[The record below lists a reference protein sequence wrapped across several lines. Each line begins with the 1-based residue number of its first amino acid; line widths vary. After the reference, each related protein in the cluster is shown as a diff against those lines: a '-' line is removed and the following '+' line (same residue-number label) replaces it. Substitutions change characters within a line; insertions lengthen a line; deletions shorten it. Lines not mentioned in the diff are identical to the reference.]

1 MNYTIFLT
9 LLNLILISRLRLL
22 FRDWGAENKDAIIM
36 AIFPCLLLPFMH
48 INLGWFLLLIWL
60 AVYPWLFLALEGN
73 SDKQNRNR
81 MLLLLLHILVL
92 GFLTSPLFNLQMN
105 TLAGGIEQFIIEM
118 FFLKRIPDLNITTV
132 QLMLFGFLLVINE
145 TNLLLRYLLNV
156 FRLKPLSEKGTETD
170 EKEYNT
176 GRLIGILERI
186 FVFIFVLL
194 GQFTAIGFILAAK
207 GVARFQDF
215 KSRTFAEYVL
225 IGTLLS
231 TLLAMA
237 VGYLV
242 KVLLMIGAG

>member
-22 FRDWGAENKDAIIM
+22 FKDQGAERKDAII
-36 AIFPCLLLPFMH
+36 IGLFPCLLLPFTQ
-48 INLGWFLLLIWL
+48 INFSWFVLLIWL
-60 AVYPWLFLALEGN
+60 LAYPWLFYITERN
-73 SDKQNRNR
+73 PEKQNRNR
-81 MLLLLLHILVL
+81 IIMLLLYIVAIGLLS
-92 GFLTSPLFNLQMN
+92 SPLFNLQFN
-105 TLAGGIEQFIIEM
+105 SVLVDLEGFVADVL
-118 FFLKRIPDLNITTV
+118 FLSPGADIMGLSV
-132 QLMLFGFLLVINE
+132 QLAVLGFLLVINE
-145 TNLLLRYLLNV
+145 TNILLRYFLNI
-156 FRLKPLSEKGTETD
+156 FRLKPIAEKGTETD

-231 TLLAMA
+231 TLLAMG
-237 VGYLV
+237 VGYFV
-242 KVLLMIGAG
+242 KALLML

>member
-22 FRDWGAENKDAIIM
+22 FKDRGAVRRDAVIM
-36 AIFPCLLLPFMH
+36 GILPCLLLPFLS
-48 INLGWFLLLIWL
+48 INFSWFILLIWL
-60 AVYPWLFLALEGN
+60 IAYPWLFLLTEGKAA
-73 SDKQNRNR
+73 SQNRNR
-81 MLLLLLHILVL
+81 MLMLLLQIVVIGVL
-92 GFLTSPLFNLQMN
+92 SSPLFNLQMN
-105 TLAGGIEQFIIEM
+105 RLTEGIEQFINEVLLLSPGGDINWAAAH
-118 FFLKRIPDLNITTV
+118 LL
-132 QLMLFGFLLVINE
+132 LFGLLLAINE
-145 TNLLLRYLLNV
+145 TNILLRYLLNV
-156 FRLKPLSEKGTETD
+156 FRLKPISEKGAETD

-186 FVFIFVLL
+186 FVFFFVIL
-194 GQFTAIGFILAAK
+194 GQFAAIGFILAAK

-231 TLLAMA
+231 TLLAMG

-242 KVLLMIGAG
+242 KVILML

>member
-22 FRDWGAENKDAIIM
+22 FKDGGVTKRDVFLM
-36 AIFPCLLLPFMH
+36 AIFPVLLLPFLQV
-48 INLGWFLLLIWL
+48 NLSWFLLLLWL
-60 AVYPWLFLALEGN
+60 FSYPWIFLAAEASLE
-73 SDKQNRNR
+73 KLNRNR
-81 MLLLLLHILVL
+81 MLILVL
-92 GFLTSPLFNLQMN
+92 HVVVIGILASPLFDLQMN
-105 TLAGGIEQFIIEM
+105 SLLTYLEEFIIEV
-118 FFLKRIPDLNITTV
+118 LLLDQVTDLNLIV
-132 QLMLFGFLLVINE
+132 AQLVFFGLLLVINE
-145 TNLLLRYLLNV
+145 ANILLRYLLNI
-156 FRLKPLSEKGTETD
+156 FRLKPIRETGSETD

-194 GQFTAIGFILAAK
+194 GQFAAIGFILAAK

-237 VGYLV
+237 IGYFVKMVLV
-242 KVLLMIGAG
+242 VAG

>member
-1 MNYTIFLT
+1 MNYAIFLS

-22 FRDWGAENKDAIIM
+22 FKDHGATRKDAVFM
-36 AIFPCLLLPFMH
+36 GLLPCILLPFLE
-48 INLGWFLLLIWL
+48 INAGWWFLLVWLII
-60 AVYPWLFLALEGN
+60 YPWLFFKSEKGGSN
-73 SDKQNRNR
+73 RNRNR
-81 MLLLLLHILVL
+81 MVMLLLPVLIIGLLA
-92 GFLTSPLFNLQMN
+92 SPLSNLAFNAVPCKLAALLESLLTPNAESATDWMRLQV
-105 TLAGGIEQFIIEM
+105 L
-118 FFLKRIPDLNITTV
+118 
-132 QLMLFGFLLVINE
+132 LFGFLLVINE
-145 TNLLLRYLLNV
+145 SNILLRYLFNV
-156 FRLKPLSEKGTETD
+156 FGLEPMGKAGDQTD

-194 GQFTAIGFILAAK
+194 AQYTAIGFILAAK

-237 VGYLV
+237 VGYMII
-242 KVLLMIGAG
+242 LLS

>member
-22 FRDWGAENKDAIIM
+22 FKDQGAEKKDALIM
-36 AIFPCLLLPFMH
+36 AVLPCLLLPFLH
-48 INLGWFLLLIWL
+48 FTLGWFLLLVWL
-60 AVYPWLFLALEGN
+60 VAFPWLFLVVERKI
-73 SDKQNRNR
+73 DRQNRNR
-81 MLLLLLHILVL
+81 MLLLMLHMVGIGILV
-92 GFLTSPLFNLQMN
+92 SPLVNLELN
-105 TLAGGIEQFIIEM
+105 GLAGAMEQFVVEVL
-118 FFLKRIPDLNITTV
+118 FVNHVKDLNFTAV
-132 QLMLFGFLLVINE
+132 QLVLFGFLLVINE
-145 TNLLLRYLLNV
+145 TNILLRYLLNV
-156 FRLKPLSEKGTETD
+156 FRLKPISEKGTETD

-194 GQFTAIGFILAAK
+194 GQYAAIGFILAAK

-225 IGTLLS
+225 IGTLIS

-237 VGYLV
+237 VGYFV
-242 KVLLMIGAG
+242 KILLMV